1 MHRAIFFL
9 STSRRSPWKFP
20 SHMAEVFPSTPQAPG
35 LPEILATVLKWR
47 DVPIPLSEEDFTA
60 AIGELSTAV
69 DFLDGK
75 PDSPSRHA
83 RATAHMVLG
92 NLHRDH
98 GLGDHAL
105 PFYDAALENPGDLDD
120 GSPRGKDELAAL
132 HVQRGLCRF
141 ASGGA
146 DQLAAALADFDAA
159 LALRGSQPPENEE
172 QRWGLAT
179 ALMHRADA
187 LHRMEARAAE
197 ARVAF
202 DEAIAQLRQLPYQ
215 DNPTTLQRL
224 ALACANRGL
233 VAENPEEARRGFDEC
248 IELLPSPVNPPQ
260 LLTLGSALLNRG
272 RHSLQVAADPDAC
285 ATDARRVLD
294 LLSPHEHNHPA
305 PAELSLQARH
315 LLSHALCGWLDESRR
330 GAGSQEDWVGDATD
344 LVEEALELERH
355 WERLGFPGL
364 RPLAC
369 EIFQLGLHIYRV
381 RQPHFFAEFLV
392 ESMDPEMSPGAPF
405 GDPGFQA
412 AAGRALH
419 QAVNDAAQRASAAAA
434 EPALLEKQQ
443 GILRTLQAADQ
454 RLAGLQQAMAAAAQG

>member
-1 MHRAIFFL
+1 
-9 STSRRSPWKFP
+9 
-20 SHMAEVFPSTPQAPG
+20 MAEVFPSTPQAPG

-47 DVPIPLSEEDFTA
+47 DVPVPLSEEEFKA
-60 AIGELSTAV
+60 AIDELSTVV

-75 PDSPSRHA
+75 PDAAARHA
-83 RATAHMVLG
+83 RATARMVLG

-98 GLGDHAL
+98 GLLDHAL

-120 GSPRGKDELAAL
+120 GSPRGKDELAGL
-132 HVQRGLCRF
+132 HLQRGLCRF
-141 ASGGA
+141 STGDAGRVA
-146 DQLAAALADFDAA
+146 DALADFDAA
-159 LALRGSQPPENEE
+159 VALRGALPLEDEE
-172 QRWGLAT
+172 VRWGLAT

-187 LHRMEARAAE
+187 LHRMEGRAADARAA
-197 ARVAF
+197 F
-202 DEAIAQLRQLPYQ
+202 DDAIHHLRQLPYQ

-233 VAENPEEARRGFDEC
+233 VAEDPEEARRGFDEC
-248 IELLPSPVNPPQ
+248 IALLPSPVNPPQ

-285 ATDARRVLD
+285 AADARRVLE
-294 LLSPHEHNHPA
+294 LLAPHERNHPA

-315 LLSHALCGWLDESRR
+315 LLAHALCGWLDESRR
-330 GAGSQEDWVGDATD
+330 GAGSKDDWVGDATD
-344 LVEEALELERH
+344 AVEEALAVERH
-355 WERLGFPGL
+355 WEQLGFPGL

-369 EIFQLGLHIYRV
+369 EIYQLGLHVYRV
-381 RQPHFFAEFLV
+381 RQPHFLAEFLV

-412 AAGRALH
+412 ATGRALH
-419 QAVNDAAQRASAAAA
+419 QAVNEAVQRATAAAGD
-434 EPALLEKQQ
+434 PVLQEKQQ

-454 RLAGLQQAMAAAAQG
+454 RLAGLQQAMAAAQG